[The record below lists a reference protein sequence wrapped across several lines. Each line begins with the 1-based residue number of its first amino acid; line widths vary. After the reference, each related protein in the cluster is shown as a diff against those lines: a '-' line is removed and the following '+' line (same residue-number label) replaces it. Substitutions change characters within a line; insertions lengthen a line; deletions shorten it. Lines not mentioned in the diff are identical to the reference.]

1 MMATTPQPFSVLITD
16 DDAACRQA
24 LRDIIEP
31 EGYETLLAES
41 GEEALDIVQ
50 QKPVHAVLMDMHL
63 PKLNGLEV
71 LKLIRQMRPKL
82 PSILVT
88 ADATADLVRQAFAAH
103 AYSVIPKPVSKHV
116 VLYTVVRAIVRVYG
130 PTPPP
135 PNTKPSSPYEE

>member
-1 MMATTPQPFSVLITD
+1 MMVTRPQPYSVLITD
-16 DDAACRQA
+16 DDPACRQA

-63 PKLNGLEV
+63 PKLSGLEV
-71 LKLIRQMRPKL
+71 LRILRQMRPTL

-88 ADATADLVRQAFAAH
+88 ADATAELVRQAFAAH

-130 PTPPP
+130 PAPKP
-135 PNTKPSSPYEE
+135 PNTNPSSP

>member
-1 MMATTPQPFSVLITD
+1 MMVTRPQPYSVLITD
-16 DDAACRQA
+16 DDPACRQA

-63 PKLNGLEV
+63 PKLSGLEV
-71 LKLIRQMRPKL
+71 LRILRQIRPTL

-88 ADATADLVRQAFAAH
+88 ADATAELVRQAFAAH

-130 PTPPP
+130 PAPKP
-135 PNTKPSSPYEE
+135 PNTNPSSP